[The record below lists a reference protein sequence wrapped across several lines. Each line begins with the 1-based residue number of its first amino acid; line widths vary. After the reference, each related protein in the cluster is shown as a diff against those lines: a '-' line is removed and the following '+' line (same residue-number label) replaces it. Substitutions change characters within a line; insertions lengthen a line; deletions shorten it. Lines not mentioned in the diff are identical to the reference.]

1 MVDVDL
7 GHPGIW
13 VNLANI
19 DFVNDIPPNG
29 TNSAQSSNG
38 IHSNGNFG
46 GFTLPS
52 SSGFIYK
59 WESPL

>member
-29 TNSAQSSNG
+29 TNSAQSTNA
-38 IHSNGNFG
+38 IHSSWKFWWLHPAQ
-46 GFTLPS
+46 F
-52 SSGFIYK
+52 K
-59 WESPL
+59 WFYL